1 MSAIQIPLVKAASV
15 LKVLSRGRTKPC
27 LILANDEE
35 GNDLEVVLKW
45 RAAPEL
51 KATGLVCELISALL
65 AEDLDLP
72 VPKPFLVEVPD
83 GFHAGIAT
91 PEVSKLAQA
100 SVGLNFGSQKL
111 PPGFT
116 TWAKDRPIPFLLRPT
131 AAEIFAFDVLTQNPD
146 RRQVNPNLLT
156 NGEELYLCDHE
167 QAFSFLAGV
176 IGWEPPWKGHGLD
189 FFRNHVFFQQL
200 QGGEHKWE
208 RLLGALEALT
218 DSRLQEYV
226 AAVPNEWRSNNAA
239 AHRITEY
246 LHDAREN
253 RDPLFGEINRLLK

>member
-1 MSAIQIPLVKAASV
+1 MPEVRKLWA
-15 LKVLSRGRTKPC
+15 T
-27 LILANDEE
+27 E
-35 GNDLEVVLKW
+35 GLFSDHY
-45 RAAPEL
+45 L
-51 KATGLVCELISALL
+51 KARIKSNDWWPSDTEAQPVFQFCKELYEKRAFALRRYDNEMGVRQEFIDKIL
-65 AEDLDLP
+65 ERL
-72 VPKPFLVEVPD
+72 
-83 GFHAGIAT
+83 AT

-116 TWAKDRPIPFLLRPT
+116 TWAKDKPVPFLLRPL

-176 IGWEPPWKGHGLD
+176 IGWQPPWKGQGLD

-218 DSRLQEYV
+218 DTRLKEYL

-239 AHRITEY
+239 ADRISEY
-246 LHDAREN
+246 LQDAREN
-253 RDPLFGEINRLLK
+253 RDPLFAVINRLLK

>member
-1 MSAIQIPLVKAASV
+1 MPEVRKLWA
-15 LKVLSRGRTKPC
+15 T
-27 LILANDEE
+27 E
-35 GNDLEVVLKW
+35 GLFSDHY
-45 RAAPEL
+45 L
-51 KATGLVCELISALL
+51 KARIRSNDWWPSDTEAQLVFQFCKELYEKRAFALRRYDNEMGVRQEFIDKIL
-65 AEDLDLP
+65 ERL
-72 VPKPFLVEVPD
+72 
-83 GFHAGIAT
+83 AT

-116 TWAKDRPIPFLLRPT
+116 TWAKDKPVPFLLRPL

-176 IGWEPPWKGHGLD
+176 IGWQPPWKGQGLD

-218 DSRLQEYV
+218 DTRLKEYL

-239 AHRITEY
+239 ADRISEY
-246 LHDAREN
+246 LQDAREN
-253 RDPLFGEINRLLK
+253 RDPLFAVINRLLK